1 MTGPDVALFESA
13 TSASIPGRLVLLL
26 SIPLPSR
33 AEAASLSVEP
43 QASVLRSGNAPHQL
57 PWSEVTIRNEAQDS
71 VTVTVGFN
79 KHEIE
84 VVPEKV
90 GAIVGGG
97 EVTIKTRLTGRT
109 ARTAP
114 LGSLLVIGGKELIRI
129 PISIDPPTVKSWQL
143 TTYFG
148 WPIGHDR
155 RGTKL
160 PGWGVGARCEP
171 GTAILSSGSRT
182 ATVRWDC
189 ANGAVRLHPHVAS
202 WFYGAK
208 YTGKLMIGPG
218 VEPIDIT
225 VRNTWAVWIVVV
237 FLVVALAIGYK
248 AARFLG
254 SGRALMKIQ
263 NRIFTALGG
272 VSTAATSYLTKFEG
286 LAPRPCAAS
295 YDVAQLTV
303 DEGLRLNDLFV
314 DLAEKYPFAFEKAD
328 GYKGF
333 KVELEILEAF
343 VADWPSAGRSL
354 AQLAGLVEKTEW
366 RR

>member
-1 MTGPDVALFESA
+1 MSSLWPTVERAIDWVVATQQPTIHAHPAQDAPADPSASMTGPDVALFESA

-155 RGTKL
+155 RGTFRRQEVL
-160 PGWGVGARCEP
+160 DH
-171 GTAILSSGSRT
+171 SR
-182 ATVRWDC
+182 R
-189 ANGAVRLHPHVAS
+189 
-202 WFYGAK
+202 
-208 YTGKLMIGPG
+208 
-218 VEPIDIT
+218 
-225 VRNTWAVWIVVV
+225 
-237 FLVVALAIGYK
+237 
-248 AARFLG
+248 
-254 SGRALMKIQ
+254 
-263 NRIFTALGG
+263 
-272 VSTAATSYLTKFEG
+272 
-286 LAPRPCAAS
+286 
-295 YDVAQLTV
+295 
-303 DEGLRLNDLFV
+303 
-314 DLAEKYPFAFEKAD
+314 
-328 GYKGF
+328 
-333 KVELEILEAF
+333 
-343 VADWPSAGRSL
+343 
-354 AQLAGLVEKTEW
+354 
-366 RR
+366 